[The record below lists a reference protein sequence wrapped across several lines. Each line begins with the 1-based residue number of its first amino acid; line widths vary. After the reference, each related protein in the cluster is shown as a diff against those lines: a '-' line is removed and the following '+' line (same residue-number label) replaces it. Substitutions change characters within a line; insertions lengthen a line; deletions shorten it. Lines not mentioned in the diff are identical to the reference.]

1 MRRRP
6 EEAQRAFDEQV
17 KSSRTPG
24 SVLGNSLKQLLDLI
38 IIVLGCTSYR
48 C

>member
-17 KSSRTPG
+17 KKK
-24 SVLGNSLKQLLDLI
+24 VQELLDQY
-38 IIVLGCTSYR
+38 LGTL
-48 C
+48 

>member
-6 EEAQRAFDEQV
+6 EEAQRALDERV

-24 SVLGNSLKQLLDLI
+24 SGNSLKQLLDLI

>member
-17 KSSRTPG
+17 KI
-24 SVLGNSLKQLLDLI
+24 QELLDQY
-38 IIVLGCTSYR
+38 LGTL
-48 C
+48 